1 MQRAEMFL
9 ALFALALPQALLAQ
23 ETVKKKYERDVIT
36 REEIQERAPD
46 AKSAYDVIQRLRPQF
61 LRTRPSGSMQNKNPV
76 TVKVYVDGSLRGGT
90 YVLRD
95 LISHSIISIMY
106 LDGSDATTRFGTNHE
121 NGAILV
127 KTGA

>member
-1 MQRAEMFL
+1 MQRAGMIL
-9 ALFALALPQALLAQ
+9 ALVALVLPQALLAQ
-23 ETVKKKYERDVIT
+23 ETAKKKYERDVIT

-61 LRTRPSGSMQNKNPV
+61 LRTRPSGSMKNSAPV
-76 TVKVYVDGSLRGGT
+76 PVKVYVDGSLRGGT

-95 LISHSIISIMY
+95 LLSQAIVSITY
-106 LDGSDATTRFGTNHE
+106 FDGSDATTRFGTNHE

>member
-1 MQRAEMFL
+1 MQRAGMFL

-61 LRTRPSGSMQNKNPV
+61 LFRKGRRHRRKSRKVSALSSTRSR
-76 TVKVYVDGSLRGGT
+76 LRRCRLIGRCICGT
-90 YVLRD
+90 
-95 LISHSIISIMY
+95 
-106 LDGSDATTRFGTNHE
+106 
-121 NGAILV
+121 
-127 KTGA
+127 

>member
-1 MQRAEMFL
+1 MQRAGMFL